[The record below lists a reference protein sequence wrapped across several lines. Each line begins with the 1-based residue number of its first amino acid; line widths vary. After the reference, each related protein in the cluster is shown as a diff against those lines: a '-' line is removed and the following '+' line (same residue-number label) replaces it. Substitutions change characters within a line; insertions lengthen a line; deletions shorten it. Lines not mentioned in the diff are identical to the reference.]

1 MKRKLL
7 FLAAL
12 CTGMCAM
19 AQNDPVVMTIAGN
32 PVSRSEFEYSYN
44 KNNSE
49 GVIDKKSVEEYVDLF
64 VNYKLKVQAAVDAK
78 LDTMTSFKKEF
89 QSYRDQ
95 QIRPAFVSDDD
106 VLAKAHEVYDG
117 TKKQIGERGLIR
129 PAHILMRV
137 GQQAGA
143 DEQTKAKQRID
154 SVYTALKGGADFA
167 ELAKQVSQDPGSAAR
182 GGQLPW
188 VAPGQTLKEF
198 EDQAYALQPGEMSQP
213 FLSPA
218 GYHIVLMKERKQLE
232 PFDTLKASIIRFLES
247 RNVRDQIAS
256 QKIDSI
262 AKAEGLQDREMVVE
276 RKADEMSAKDNDL
289 KYLIQ
294 EYHDGLLLYE
304 ISNREVW
311 DKAAKDEAG
320 LANYFNKNK
329 KKYKWTE
336 PRFKGIA
343 YHVKDQTD
351 VKAVKN
357 SIKKVPFDKWAET
370 LRTTFNNDSTIRIRV
385 EKGIFKEGDN
395 ALVDKEVFKKD
406 TVVKVLPEYPIDAV
420 YGKKLTKPQSYEDVK
435 GLVTSDYQDELEK
448 QWVAELRKRYTV
460 SVDESVLKTVNN
472 HSK

>member
-1 MKRKLL
+1 L
-7 FLAAL
+7 
-12 CTGMCAM
+12 
-19 AQNDPVVMTIAGN
+19 
-32 PVSRSEFEYSYN
+32 
-44 KNNSE
+44 
-49 GVIDKKSVEEYVDLF
+49 
-64 VNYKLKVQAAVDAK
+64 
-78 LDTMTSFKKEF
+78 
-89 QSYRDQ
+89 
-95 QIRPAFVSDDD
+95 
-106 VLAKAHEVYDG
+106 
-117 TKKQIGERGLIR
+117 
-129 PAHILMRV
+129 
-137 GQQAGA
+137 
-143 DEQTKAKQRID
+143 
-154 SVYTALKGGADFA
+154 
-167 ELAKQVSQDPGSAAR
+167 
-182 GGQLPW
+182 
-188 VAPGQTLKEF
+188 
-198 EDQAYALQPGEMSQP
+198 
-213 FLSPA
+213 
-218 GYHIVLMKERKQLE
+218 
-232 PFDTLKASIIRFLES
+232 
-247 RNVRDQIAS
+247 IAS

-343 YHVKDQTD
+343 YHVKDQAD